1 MRSKR
6 GFTLVE
12 LLIVVIIIS
21 VLASV
26 AIPKF
31 ADSNTRAKEARLKLF
46 LQSVRDATD
55 RYRNDVGLWPQSSD
69 LLTGA
74 TPTQGIDD
82 TGTLVA
88 VQAANYHGP
97 YFDKESFVVGIPG
110 IASINYINALGSP
123 YPLGSWKV
131 SSGTTV
137 ASDGTLYKNW

>member
-21 VLASV
+21 VLATI

-31 ADSNTRAKEARLKLF
+31 ADTNTRAKEARLKLF
-46 LQSVRDATD
+46 LKNVRDATD

-69 LLTGA
+69 LLNGT

-97 YFDKESFVVGIPG
+97 YFDKESFVIGITG
-110 IASINYINALGSP
+110 ITAVTYINAAGSP

-137 ASDGTLYKNW
+137 ASDGTLYKTW

>member
-1 MRSKR
+1 MRLKR

-12 LLIVVIIIS
+12 LLIVVIILA
-21 VLASV
+21 VLASI

-31 ADSNTRAKEARLKLF
+31 ADSNIKAKEARLKLF
-46 LQSVRDATD
+46 LKTVRDATD

-88 VQAANYHGP
+88 VTAANYQGP
-97 YFDKESFVVGIPG
+97 YFDKASFVVGIPG
-110 IASINYINALGSP
+110 ITAITYINAIGSP
-123 YPLGSWKV
+123 SPLGSWKV
-131 SSGTTV
+131 TSGTTV